1 MKTSQKK
8 SFSLWA
14 WVVVCAAAQAAPEV
28 AITIYNDNFAV
39 VKERREMA
47 FEQGLNRMQ
56 FTGVAERID
65 PTSVNFL
72 CVSSPEAVAILEQ
85 NYEYDLV
92 NTDSLL
98 KRYIDQPLTLLVKG
112 SGSSGSSLLKG
123 VLTAAIGGD
132 LILLDADSGQLH
144 IVGRSSVERIEL
156 DKKPEDLL
164 TRPTLVWLAHAE
176 KAGTEECQVTYTT
189 EGIGWKADYSAVLN
203 ETEDALDL
211 SGWVTID
218 NQSGAG
224 YADAT
229 IKLIAG
235 DVRRVQP
242 PMARMQREAMYSMA
256 KSADSAGF
264 EEKSFM
270 EYHLYTLGRK
280 SSIQNRQVKQI
291 ELIDIARNVPVDKQ
305 FVYAV
310 SNNTRFTQGRDK
322 VQVKLEFENKEE
334 YQLGIALPKGKVRV
348 FKKDPADDTLEFV
361 GEDMIDHTARKEKV
375 SLYIGDAFDIVP
387 EQKITDQRRGDQFLT
402 FTRSVEIRNRKDT
415 AVSVFVDEIVPR
427 YIIWKIDKSSLP
439 YEKKDAFTCRF
450 KVDVSADSTTTLIY
464 TMTQTWYW
472 IGDWD
477 RIFGCSGV

>member
-1 MKTSQKK
+1 MKTSR
-8 SFSLWA
+8 SVSILA
-14 WVVVCAAAQAAPEV
+14 GVLLSAVVIAAETPKDV
-28 AITIYNDNFAV
+28 AVTIYNDNFGV
-39 VKERREMA
+39 VKEQRDMTFKE
-47 FEQGLNRMQ
+47 GLNRMQ

-72 CVSSPEAVAILEQ
+72 CVSAPEAVSILEQ

-98 KRYIDQPLTLLVKG
+98 MRYIDQPVSLLVKG
-112 SGSSGSSLLKG
+112 SGSSGASLLSG

-132 LILLDADSGQLH
+132 LILQDADSGQMH
-144 IVGRSSVERIEL
+144 IVSRASVERIQLE
-156 DKKPEDLL
+156 KKPDDLL

-176 KAGTEECQVTYTT
+176 KAGKQLCQVTYTT
-189 EGIGWKADYSAVLN
+189 EGIGWKADYSAVLS
-203 ETEDALDL
+203 EKEDKLDL

-218 NQSGAG
+218 NQSGAA
-224 YADAT
+224 YPDAT

-242 PMARMQREAMYSMA
+242 PAPMPMERGVMFGMS
-256 KSADSAGF
+256 KADMGGF

-291 ELIDIARNVPVDKQ
+291 ELIDTARNVPVDKQ
-305 FVYAV
+305 FVYSASINEWQV
-310 SNNTRFTQGRDK
+310 QGRDK
-322 VQVKLEFENKEE
+322 VQVKIEFENKEE
-334 YQLGIALPKGKVRV
+334 YGLGIALPKGKVRV
-348 FKKDPADDTLEFV
+348 FKKDPADGTLEFV
-361 GEDMIDHTARKEKV
+361 GEDTIDHTARKEKL

-387 EQKITDQRRGDQFLT
+387 EQKIIDQRRGDRFVT
-402 FTRSVEIRNRKDT
+402 FTRSVEIRNRKDE

-427 YIIWKIDKSSLP
+427 YVNWKIDKSSVP

-450 KVDVSADSTTTLIY
+450 KVDVKADSTTTLVF
-464 TMTQTWYW
+464 TMTQTW
-472 IGDWD
+472 
-477 RIFGCSGV
+477 